1 MSVKKAGDLMV
12 SIDQYPIVDSSA
24 TVLDAV
30 IRLEESRRI
39 SDSDKHPYRAV
50 LVADKKGKIVGKLGQ
65 RALLLALEPRS
76 HVVDDQD
83 TLEKAGVSDA
93 IMETALRH
101 SRVLQRELSE
111 MCISAATLPVRFVM
125 LPFKEHIDIETPIC
139 EVIHKILAWQTLSVL
154 ITENDQPIG
163 LVRLVDLC
171 DEVIKQMRD
180 MAAEANI
187 ED

>member
-12 SIDQYPIVDSSA
+12 PIDQYPIVDSTA

-30 IRLEESRRI
+30 IRLEESRSI
-39 SDSDKHPYRAV
+39 SDSDKQPYRAV
-50 LVADKKGKIVGKLGQ
+50 LVADKEGKIVGKLGHW
-65 RALLLALEPRS
+65 ALLRALEPRS
-76 HVVDDQD
+76 HVIDDQD
-83 TLEKAGVSDA
+83 TLDKAGVSDS

-101 SRVLQRELSE
+101 SRILQHELSE
-111 MCISAATLPVRFVM
+111 MCLSAAALPVRFVM
-125 LPFKEHIDIETPIC
+125 LPFKEHIDVETPIC

-154 ITENDQPIG
+154 VTENDQPIG
-163 LVRLVDLC
+163 LVRLADLC
-171 DEVIKQMRD
+171 DEVMKQMRD